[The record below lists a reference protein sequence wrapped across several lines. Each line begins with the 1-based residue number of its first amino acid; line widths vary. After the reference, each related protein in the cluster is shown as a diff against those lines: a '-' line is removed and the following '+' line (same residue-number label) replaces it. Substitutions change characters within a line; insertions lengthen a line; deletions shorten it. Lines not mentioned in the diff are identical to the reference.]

1 MTYMIGIAFVLLTV
15 LIYMGMKI
23 IYDSFGWPLLVPVAT
38 TTVLLIVLLLTTN
51 IRYETYMVGGT
62 WINELLNPAVVALAY
77 PLYRNRGKI
86 YQYKL
91 PLFAGV
97 ASGIAAGFI
106 SGFAFVKLAGLDR
119 AYAATFLPKSVTS
132 PIAMDIASMTG
143 GIPSLAAALVV
154 LSGMMGAIFGP
165 YLLKMFHIEHFL
177 GIGVGYGNA
186 AHGIGTA
193 KAMEYGKEEAA
204 FSSISMTLSAIVY
217 ACALPV
223 AVEYLL

>member
-1 MTYMIGIAFVLLTV
+1 MIYIIGIVFFFLTI
-15 LIYMGMKI
+15 LAYMGMKV
-23 IYDSFGWPLLVPVAT
+23 IYEHVGWPLLVPVAT
-38 TTVLLIVLLLTTN
+38 TTMLLIVLLLATN
-51 IRYETYMVGGT
+51 IHYETYMTGGK
-62 WINELLNPAVVALAY
+62 WINELLSPAVVALAY

-86 YQYKL
+86 YQYML

-97 ASGIAAGFI
+97 ASGIAAGLI
-106 SGFAFVKLAGLDR
+106 SGFAFVKMAGLDR

-143 GIPSLAAALVV
+143 GIPSLAAAFVV

-204 FSSISMTLSAIVY
+204 FSSISMILSAIVY
-217 ACALPV
+217 AFMLPV
-223 AVEYLL
+223 AVQYLL